1 LPFTGG
7 GIARLATVTGVGEE
21 ERSLMYFPAEHL
33 LDKLQISAQELSD
46 FEQKGIVKG
55 LAREGRF
62 FYSSRDLY
70 RLKGILLFI
79 TRGLTLEE
87 AQRRVDH
94 PVQERSA
101 AKSRR

>member
-1 LPFTGG
+1 
-7 GIARLATVTGVGEE
+7 
-21 ERSLMYFPAEHL
+21 MYFPAEHL

-46 FEQKGIVKG
+46 LEQKGVVKG
-55 LAREGRF
+55 LARVGRV

-70 RLKGILLFI
+70 RLKGILLFM

-94 PVQERSA
+94 PVEEKSA
-101 AKSRR
+101 AESHR

>member
-1 LPFTGG
+1 
-7 GIARLATVTGVGEE
+7 
-21 ERSLMYFPAEHL
+21 MYFPAEHL

-46 FEQKGIVKG
+46 LEQKGIVKG
-55 LAREGRF
+55 LARAGRV

-70 RLKGILLFI
+70 RLKGILLFV

-94 PVQERSA
+94 PVEEESA
-101 AKSRR
+101 AESRRQNHEDTDASAVADEVVA

>member
-1 LPFTGG
+1 
-7 GIARLATVTGVGEE
+7 
-21 ERSLMYFPAEHL
+21 MYFPAEHL

-46 FEQKGIVKG
+46 LEQEGIVKG
-55 LAREGRF
+55 IARVGRV

-70 RLKGILLFI
+70 RLKGILLFM

-94 PVQERSA
+94 VVEEKSA
-101 AKSRR
+101 AESCR